1 VVFLGTKGYHVS
13 RGMAGG
19 GAFQPVWEA
28 GRAWHGGPNTGG
40 KTAGAT
46 APVLVEIDVTHGRRG
61 VGVFLDALEKLVE
74 FLLEHLAV
82 RLLRFDLLA
91 EDFVAPRLFAFQ
103 LDDFGRQVV
112 NQLGPLGKGVGNDG
126 ARFGIDSESRLAAG
140 ALHVEHAFGHGTIV
154 RDSAGLELAPGSE
167 KRRL

>member
-1 VVFLGTKGYHVS
+1 
-13 RGMAGG
+13 MAGG

-46 APVLVEIDVTHGRRG
+46 APVLVEVDVAHGRRG

-103 LDDFGRQVV
+103 LDHFGRQVL
-112 NQLGPLGKGVGNDG
+112 NQLGPLGDGMGNDG
-126 ARFGIDSESRLAAG
+126 ARFGIDPESRLAASTCRRTRRRRASCSTSG
-140 ALHVEHAFGHGTIV
+140 PARWWRAGM
-154 RDSAGLELAPGSE
+154 RSA
-167 KRRL
+167 RR

>member
-103 LDDFGRQVV
+103 LDHLGRQVL
-112 NQLGPLGKGVGNDG
+112 NQFGPLGMVWAMM
-126 ARFGIDSESRLAAG
+126 ARVSESILRVAWQQGHCTSNIPLAMQLWYAM
-140 ALHVEHAFGHGTIV
+140 
-154 RDSAGLELAPGSE
+154 APGFE
-167 KRRL
+167 AMPGTEERRL